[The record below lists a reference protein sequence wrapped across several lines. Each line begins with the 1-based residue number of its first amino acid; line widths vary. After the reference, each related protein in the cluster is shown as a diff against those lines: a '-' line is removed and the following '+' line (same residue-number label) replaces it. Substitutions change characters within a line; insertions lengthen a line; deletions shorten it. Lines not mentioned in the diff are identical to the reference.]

1 MRTAHANS
9 DRIIEQTGSISFD
22 TAVDWATGVRASDCQ
37 GGHDRLPRVPPR
49 NRALA
54 MVNDLLISGCGA
66 AREVCRGTRGECF
79 SERLGSQGRGCVLRD
94 GRVVLYQAHK
104 EIMHLPPVELLVRLW
119 GVRARGV
126 LSVCVPLA
134 RAPGRVR
141 PLPGVLVVKM
151 VADPRDLL
159 HSPQKTSAAVSLERL
174 CACGRPRGQSRPRAN
189 PVWGTGRGGDDRVRK
204 PYSPQPAGQ
213 SSSQSHI

>member
-54 MVNDLLISGCGA
+54 MVNDWLICWLWPHVGCA
-66 AREVCRGTRGECF
+66 ALRGVAA
-79 SERLGSQGRGCVLRD
+79 VLRD